1 MDQNEKEALKEEII
15 SELETRLK
23 GVVIREDT
31 QNILSEPRNKWFT
44 DKKTCNKGCPM
55 YELFGSIVFWTV
67 WEVIRK
73 LTCLIC
79 GCGYVRQ
86 LKHREEANEIAE
98 RLCQTV
104 YDLRVEFLEK
114 RKAETDGNNQN

>member
-1 MDQNEKEALKEEII
+1 MDNKEKEALKEEIL

-31 QNILSEPRNKWFT
+31 QSALAETRNKWFR
-44 DKKTCNKGCPM
+44 DEKSCNRGCPM
-55 YELFGSIVFWTV
+55 YELFGSVVFWTV
-67 WEVIRK
+67 WELIRK

-86 LKHREEANEIAE
+86 LKYYDEANEIAE

-104 YDLRVEFLEK
+104 YDLRKEYMEK
-114 RKAETDGNNQN
+114 RSGEK

>member
-1 MDQNEKEALKEEII
+1 MDPREREALKEEIL
-15 SELETRLK
+15 SELEDRLK

-31 QNILSEPRNKWFT
+31 QSALKEARNKWFK
-44 DKKTCNKGCPM
+44 DEGIGRKRSPM
-55 YELFGSIVFWTV
+55 YEVFGNVVFWTV
-67 WEVIRK
+67 WELIRK

-86 LKHREEANEIAE
+86 LKYHDEANEIAD

-104 YDLRVEFLEK
+104 YDLRKEYLEK
-114 RKAETDGNNQN
+114 KGG

>member
-1 MDQNEKEALKEEII
+1 MDATEKEALKEEIL
-15 SELETRLK
+15 SELEERLK

-31 QNILSEPRNKWFT
+31 QSALAATRNKWFK
-44 DKKTCNKGCPM
+44 DKGMWPARSPM
-55 YELFGSIVFWTV
+55 YEVFGNVVFWTV
-67 WEVIRK
+67 WELIRK

-86 LKHREEANEIAE
+86 LKDHDEANDVAE

-104 YDLRVEFLEK
+104 YDLRKEFLEK
-114 RKAETDGNNQN
+114 RKGGDIND